1 MNKRKNIFII
11 LGIILLIV
19 ILAISSYFFFK
30 QVFDDNKL
38 NKEFEEIQDIV
49 TTEIVD
55 KTNDEGKKD
64 VIEIV
69 DLKNLYEINN
79 DLVGWIKIDGTNI
92 DYPVMQNEDYYL
104 RRNIYKNYSYYGTP
118 YLAKYCD
125 VNNSDNLVIYG
136 HHIKNNSM
144 FGELENYK
152 KEAFYN
158 DHKFIKF
165 YTLQDNVTIEH
176 NYEIIA
182 VFKTIVYSENEFKYY
197 SFNNAKDS
205 EDFNDYVSRV
215 KQLELYETD
224 KTANYGDKLITLS
237 TCEYSRKNGR
247 IVVVAKE
254 V

>member
-1 MNKRKNIFII
+1 MNKRKNIFNIFE
-11 LGIILLIV
+11 IILLIV

-30 QVFDDNKL
+30 QVLKNKAL
-38 NKEFEEIQDIV
+38 NKEYEEIQDIV
-49 TTEIVD
+49 T
-55 KTNDEGKKD
+55 
-64 VIEIV
+64 IEIIDNTEDTIETI
-69 DLKNLYEINN
+69 DLKDLYALNN

-92 DYPVMQNEDYYL
+92 NYPVMQNEDYYL
-104 RRNIYKNYSYYGTP
+104 RRNVYKNYSYYGTP

-125 VNNSDNLVIYG
+125 VNTSDNLVIYG

-152 KEAFYN
+152 KESFYKE
-158 DHKFIKF
+158 HRFIKF
-165 YTLQDNVTIEH
+165 YTFQNDLTIEH

-182 VFKTIVYSENEFKYY
+182 VFKTVVYSENEFKYY
-197 SFNNAKDS
+197 LFNNAKDS
-205 EDFNDYVSRV
+205 EDFNNYVSKV
-215 KQLELYETD
+215 KKLQLYETG

>member
-1 MNKRKNIFII
+1 
-11 LGIILLIV
+11 
-19 ILAISSYFFFK
+19 
-30 QVFDDNKL
+30 
-38 NKEFEEIQDIV
+38 
-49 TTEIVD
+49 
-55 KTNDEGKKD
+55 
-64 VIEIV
+64 
-69 DLKNLYEINN
+69 
-79 DLVGWIKIDGTNI
+79 
-92 DYPVMQNEDYYL
+92 MQNEDYYL
-104 RRNIYKNYSYYGTP
+104 RRNIYKKYSYYGTP

-165 YTLQDNVTIEH
+165 YTLQDNITIEH

-182 VFKTIVYSENEFKYY
+182 LFKTIVYSENEFKYY

-215 KQLELYETD
+215 KQLELYETC

>member
-1 MNKRKNIFII
+1 
-11 LGIILLIV
+11 
-19 ILAISSYFFFK
+19 
-30 QVFDDNKL
+30 
-38 NKEFEEIQDIV
+38 
-49 TTEIVD
+49 
-55 KTNDEGKKD
+55 
-64 VIEIV
+64 
-69 DLKNLYEINN
+69 
-79 DLVGWIKIDGTNI
+79 
-92 DYPVMQNEDYYL
+92 
-104 RRNIYKNYSYYGTP
+104 
-118 YLAKYCD
+118 
-125 VNNSDNLVIYG
+125 
-136 HHIKNNSM
+136 M

-165 YTLQDNVTIEH
+165 YTLQDNITIEH

-215 KQLELYETD
+215 KQLELYETG

-247 IVVVAKE
+247 IVVVAKTNY
-254 V
+254 

>member
-49 TTEIVD
+49 TTEIVN
-55 KTNDEGKKD
+55 KTNDEWEKG

-165 YTLQDNVTIEH
+165 YTLHDNITIEH

-215 KQLELYETD
+215 KQLELYETG

>member
-1 MNKRKNIFII
+1 MNKRKNIFMI

-152 KEAFYN
+152 KDAFYN

-165 YTLQDNVTIEH
+165 YTLQDNITIEH
-176 NYEIIA
+176 
-182 VFKTIVYSENEFKYY
+182 
-197 SFNNAKDS
+197 
-205 EDFNDYVSRV
+205 DY
-215 KQLELYETD
+215 
-224 KTANYGDKLITLS
+224 
-237 TCEYSRKNGR
+237 
-247 IVVVAKE
+247 
-254 V
+254 

>member
-1 MNKRKNIFII
+1 
-11 LGIILLIV
+11 
-19 ILAISSYFFFK
+19 
-30 QVFDDNKL
+30 
-38 NKEFEEIQDIV
+38 
-49 TTEIVD
+49 
-55 KTNDEGKKD
+55 
-64 VIEIV
+64 
-69 DLKNLYEINN
+69 
-79 DLVGWIKIDGTNI
+79 
-92 DYPVMQNEDYYL
+92 MQNEDYYL

-136 HHIKNNSM
+136 HHIKNKSM

-165 YTLQDNVTIEH
+165 YTLQDNITIEH

-215 KQLELYETD
+215 KQLELYETG